1 VSAVVPGTVASPAR
15 SLPEHS
21 LFQRIFGLDLLD
33 NRFPQLHGM
42 RVIAILSVIQYHVTT
57 IFTYETKLTMDRSWA
72 MTSMTI
78 FFGMDLFF
86 ILSGF
91 LIGTIL
97 LRSVEKAGFVNVRR
111 FWLRRAFRTF
121 PAYYVVLTLLVF
133 VEGMNASQR
142 HHLWMEYAYL
152 SNYAPVHRDD
162 LVMLWG
168 WSLSLEEQF
177 YLSVP
182 FLFFGLSKLR
192 SDRGR
197 LLLLGTFWVSALVV
211 RLVLYHRHPGW
222 SAQELYDNLYFRT
235 HSRFDTLVCGI
246 MLAYVQQRWGP
257 ALVRWLEAPWA
268 RATLAL
274 PSLGCLWLLLYPWMF
289 GEKELLW
296 IRVFSWGTLTSIMYF
311 GWVLLLLN
319 GGNGWIQRLLSA
331 GFWRRVA
338 TLGYGVYL
346 VHIPMCDHVVAPVA
360 RALIKRSHWPMGVV
374 WPLSVLALF
383 VVSLGAAYVL
393 HVVVEKP
400 SLRVRDAVAR

>member
-1 VSAVVPGTVASPAR
+1 
-15 SLPEHS
+15 
-21 LFQRIFGLDLLD
+21 LLD
-33 NRFPQLHGM
+33 NRFPALHGL
-42 RVIAILSVIQYHVTT
+42 RVLGILSVVQYHVTT
-57 IFTYETKLTMDRSWA
+57 IFTYETRLSMDRSWA
-72 MTSMTI
+72 TTSMAI

-97 LRSVEKAGFVNVRR
+97 LHSMGKSGLVDVRR

-121 PAYYVVLTLLVF
+121 PAYYVVLTALVLAF
-133 VEGMNASQR
+133 GMNDSQR

-182 FLFFGLSKLR
+182 LLFFGLS
-192 SDRGR
+192 R
-197 LLLLGTFWVSALVV
+197 LKRDSSRLALLGVFWASALVV
-211 RLVLYHRHPGW
+211 RLVLYFRHPEW
-222 SAQELYDNLYFRT
+222 SPGTMYDNLYFKT
-235 HSRFDTLVCGI
+235 HTRFDTLVCGI
-246 MLAYVQQRWGP
+246 MLAYVQNRWHQP
-257 ALVRWLEAPWA
+257 IARWLEAPAA

-274 PSLGCLWLLLYPWMF
+274 PPLACLWLLLNPWMF
-289 GEKELLW
+289 GEKEMLLV
-296 IRVFSWGTLTSIMYF
+296 RVFAWGTLTSIMYF

-319 GGNGWIQRLLSA
+319 GGAGWIHRMLA
-331 GFWRRVA
+331 AAPWRRLA

-346 VHIPMCDHVVAPVA
+346 LHIPLCDHAVAPVA
-360 RALIKRSHWPMGVV
+360 RSLIKAHHWPMGLV
-374 WPLSVLALF
+374 WPLSVVALF
-383 VVSLGAAYVL
+383 VLSLLASYVL

-400 SLRVRDAVAR
+400 FLRLRDLVAR

>member
-1 VSAVVPGTVASPAR
+1 MSSASVPLSQSRPR
-15 SLPEHS
+15 SRPEPS
-21 LFQRIFGLDLLD
+21 LLHRLFGLELLD

-57 IFTYETKLTMDRSWA
+57 ILTYETKLTMDRSWA

-97 LRSVEKAGFVNVRR
+97 LRSVETAGFVNVRR

-121 PAYYVVLTLLVF
+121 PAYYVVLTLLVL
-133 VEGMNASQR
+133 VEGMNDSQR
-142 HHLWMEYAYL
+142 HHLWLEYAYL

-182 FLFFGLSKLR
+182 FLFLGLSKLR

-197 LLLLGTFWVSALVV
+197 LALLGTFWASALVV
-211 RLVLYHRHPGW
+211 RLVLFHRHPGW

-257 ALVRWLEAPWA
+257 ALTRWLEAPWA

-274 PSLGCLWLLLYPWMF
+274 PSFGFLWLLLYPWMF
-289 GEKELLW
+289 GEKELLLM
-296 IRVFSWGTLTSIMYF
+296 RVFSWGTFTSLMYF

-319 GGNGWIQRLLSA
+319 GGDGWVQRVLGA
-331 GFWRRVA
+331 PFWRRVA

-346 VHIPMCDHVVAPVA
+346 VHIPMCDHVVAPAA
-360 RALIKRSHWPMGVV
+360 RSLVKAWHWPMAVV

-400 SLRVRDAVAR
+400 SLRVRDLVAR